1 MMKTRHVFAVSALL
15 MLAAIIAGCS
25 GGEEEAE
32 TQTTTGTEMRSGTRE
47 GDILVA
53 YPADTLDDVVSAE
66 LLSVD
71 AASADGRGSLMV
83 ILDEAAT
90 IPLYETGDL
99 NVENAFL
106 SYYAKLRTE
115 GLEGDAI
122 LEMWCVF
129 DEMGEF
135 FARGLDNPVFG
146 TSEWVDAVTVF
157 RLEAGQ
163 NPDNVRLNLVVTGP
177 GTVWIDDI
185 VVTKAPLAD

>member
-1 MMKTRHVFAVSALL
+1 MKMRYVLAISALL
-15 MLAAIIAGCS
+15 MLTAIIAGCS
-25 GGEEEAE
+25 GGEEGAE
-32 TQTTTGTEMRSGTRE
+32 TQVAAGTEMQPDARQ

-71 AASADGRGSLMV
+71 AASADGRGSIKI
-83 ILDEAAT
+83 ILDEATT
-90 IPLYETGDL
+90 IPLYETGNLD
-99 NVENAFL
+99 VEDALL

-115 GLEGDAI
+115 GLEGDAV

-135 FARGLDNPVFG
+135 FSHGLDNPVLG
-146 TSEWVDAVTVF
+146 TSDWVDAVTVF

-185 VVTKAPLAD
+185 VVTKTPLAD